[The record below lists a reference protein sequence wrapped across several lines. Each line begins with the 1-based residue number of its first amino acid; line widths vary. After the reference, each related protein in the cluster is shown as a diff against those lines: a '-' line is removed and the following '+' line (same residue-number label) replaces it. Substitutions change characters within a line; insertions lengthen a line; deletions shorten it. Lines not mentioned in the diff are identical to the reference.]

1 MPLLAGAMP
10 PENRLTDDKYAT
22 NSRRAGGQARLAAA
36 APAESTMSL
45 ERRDDGDQRPEAH
58 QPEHPHTVVDQL
70 SREHRLVGPRRY
82 SRPLVR
88 RAFAQQ
94 LAASASPTAA

>member
-1 MPLLAGAMP
+1 
-10 PENRLTDDKYAT
+10 
-22 NSRRAGGQARLAAA
+22 
-36 APAESTMSL
+36 MSL